1 MSNGEG
7 NILVLEETK
16 STDHGII
23 LFIGRE
29 PNNTLG
35 TDSRIDGYGHQ
46 WRDGR
51 LGDVQ
56 FWNNSYSLCGKIT
69 GYHCGALKLLCA
81 KGAGCSPIA
90 YADLSPLS
98 LDKATSSYRKI
109 KLRSAV
115 AEDDYRAHI
124 ADIFSHEQFIKRVK
138 LAVCAGHK
146 GAGLDKGIPLLERH
160 LEQAS
165 IPYCHIDSLNSTQVT
180 IDHRV
185 QQMGDKAGIVSD
197 VFDDFF
203 QRYLPADRQVG

>member
-1 MSNGEG
+1 M
-7 NILVLEETK
+7 
-16 STDHGII
+16 
-23 LFIGRE
+23 
-29 PNNTLG
+29 
-35 TDSRIDGYGHQ
+35 
-46 WRDGR
+46 
-51 LGDVQ
+51 
-56 FWNNSYSLCGKIT
+56 
-69 GYHCGALKLLCA
+69 
-81 KGAGCSPIA
+81 
-90 YADLSPLS
+90 
-98 LDKATSSYRKI
+98 
-109 KLRSAV
+109 
-115 AEDDYRAHI
+115 
-124 ADIFSHEQFIKRVK
+124 K

>member
-29 PNNTLG
+29 PNNTLD
-35 TDSRIDGYGHQ
+35 TDSRIGGYGHQ
-46 WRDGR
+46 WGDGR

-69 GYHCGALKLLCA
+69 DYHCGALKLLCA
-81 KGAGCSPIA
+81 NGAGCSPIA

-115 AEDDYRAHI
+115 AEDDYLI
-124 ADIFSHEQFIKRVK
+124 LPTFSHMNN
-138 LAVCAGHK
+138 LSNG
-146 GAGLDKGIPLLERH
+146 
-160 LEQAS
+160 
-165 IPYCHIDSLNSTQVT
+165 
-180 IDHRV
+180 
-185 QQMGDKAGIVSD
+185 
-197 VFDDFF
+197 
-203 QRYLPADRQVG
+203 